1 MRDCGDASPSLA
13 GTHRRLAENGNTHD
27 AHCAI
32 RAAGRKTAMTEI
44 DSALDPFVQAE
55 TKDYHAALIREM
67 VAVGIIICFL
77 FMLIGLHQ

>member
-1 MRDCGDASPSLA
+1 
-13 GTHRRLAENGNTHD
+13 
-27 AHCAI
+27 
-32 RAAGRKTAMTEI
+32 MTEI